1 MKLNEIKGISGCNLE
16 ISNLSVRKIS
26 SGIDYNERLESQL
39 KKQLLFYEF
48 SIQNVKVP
56 KIINNGRQDE
66 LFFFEMEYIKGLNP
80 IEYFLVGDINQIDN
94 FKKNIEYF
102 LLFIEKNIVKG
113 DMSLFKQRVLDKLNT
128 LKNKSEY
135 DEFIDFLIKK
145 VNYLKLDSYPKS
157 LCHGDLTLSNI
168 ICSSNDIYLIDFLDS
183 FIDTIY
189 VDLAKIKQD
198 LYYRWTLTNF
208 FNLNTQQNI
217 RINQITNKIWS
228 DIESKFEIY
237 LKTDEFKIIEALNFL
252 RIIPYQK
259 EENMK
264 QYVSKTIKSL
274 LIYEEFNYTNGR

>member
-1 MKLNEIKGISGCNLE
+1 MKINDIKGISGCNLE
-16 ISNLSVRKIS
+16 ISNLSVKKIS
-26 SGIDYNERLESQL
+26 SGIDYNERLGSQL

-56 KIINNGRQDE
+56 KIIDKGKQDG

-80 IEYFLVGDINQIDN
+80 IEYFLLGDINQIDN

-102 LLFIEKNIVKG
+102 LLFIEKNIIKG

-135 DEFIDFLIKK
+135 DEFINFLIKK
-145 VNYLKLDSYPKS
+145 VNYLKSDSYPKS

-259 EENMK
+259 EESMK